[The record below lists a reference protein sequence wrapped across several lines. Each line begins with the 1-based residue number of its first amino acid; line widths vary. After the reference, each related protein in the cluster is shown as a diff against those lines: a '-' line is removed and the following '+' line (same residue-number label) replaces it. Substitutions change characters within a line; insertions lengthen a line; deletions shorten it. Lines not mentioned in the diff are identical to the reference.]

1 MIRDSTV
8 VTRIL
13 HTVLAHP
20 LDCCT
25 NGLDDGTMKE
35 PPSLPATKPRQRR
48 RGSACKWLLTLFMIG
63 IFVRRIVIESEGI
76 GRRENNR
83 GLIVVHDKAVREP
96 PPLLIPANYSVNDEG
111 RLVISWTG
119 PDAMEALV
127 DTIWERNYFCDA
139 IKASRRNW
147 TAPLQAE
154 NVTAEKT
161 LPITLKLSFGCRD
174 LYTNG
179 KTGSG
184 NYLQALYMM
193 RLAATVL
200 EHVDVRV
207 ACHDAEAAKR
217 DLILPW
223 FTGRW
228 HWIRRSKERLLRVA
242 ESVKKNRR
250 IVRYEACRP
259 FWDAPIGLMH
269 QDIQYDLRRMA
280 VSLLG
285 AIPDHPS
292 AVFAEKFLRN
302 SSLRSLQRFEPQL
315 AHPLEDAPLFRNVTL
330 DDAVI
335 HFRCGDLLTTN
346 LTSYGF
352 MKFSGYTRHISAE
365 ARSIGILTQPFQDKN
380 NQQQRTQDAD
390 FTSRRRCRTLVV
402 ALKAYILRRNPTAR
416 VFIRNDP
423 DETIALTYARM
434 VMANQTVGTMS
445 TFSAFPVV
453 ATFGTGYFLRPKK
466 WSPNVWMRNH
476 PNMIDELTGKPNLV
490 LFDEES
496 VLVGSQAADLW
507 NAQGVN
513 AVLGWFRS

>member
-1 MIRDSTV
+1 MKQ
-8 VTRIL
+8 
-13 HTVLAHP
+13 P
-20 LDCCT
+20 L
-25 NGLDDGTMKE
+25 L
-35 PPSLPATKPRQRR
+35 LPAAPKPRQRR
-48 RGSACKWLLTLFMIG
+48 RGSAWKWLLTLLMIG

-76 GRRENNR
+76 GRRDSTR
-83 GLIVVHDKAVREP
+83 GLIVVHDKTVREP

-111 RLVISWTG
+111 RLVISWSG
-119 PDAMEALV
+119 LDAMEALV

-139 IKASRRNW
+139 IKAARRNW

-154 NVTAEKT
+154 NVTGEKT
-161 LPITLKLSFGCRD
+161 LSITLKLSFGCRD

-207 ACHDAEAAKR
+207 ACHDAEATKR

-228 HWIRRSKERLLRVA
+228 HWRRRSKEKLLQVA
-242 ESVKKNRR
+242 ESIKKNRR
-250 IVRYEACRP
+250 VVRYETCRP

-269 QDIQYDLRRMA
+269 QEIQYDLRRMA

-292 AVFAEKFLRN
+292 AVFLRN
-302 SSLRSLQRFEPQL
+302 PSQLSLQRFEPQL
-315 AHPLEDAPLFRNVTL
+315 AHILEGGPLFRNVTL

-352 MKFSGYTRHISAE
+352 MKFSGYTRHISAD
-365 ARSIGILTQPFQDKN
+365 ARSIGILTQPFQDKKK
-380 NQQQRTQDAD
+380 QQQRTQDAD

-402 ALKAYILRRNPTAR
+402 ALKAYISRRHPTTR
-416 VFIRNDP
+416 VSIRNDP
-423 DETIALTYARM
+423 NETIALTYARM
-434 VMANQTVGTMS
+434 IMANQTVGTMS

-476 PNMIDELTGKPNLV
+476 PNMIDELTDKPNLV

-496 VLVGSQAADLW
+496 VLVGPQTTDLW